1 MKRKKD
7 AEAAARDKDLLGR
20 GWRRGSWGSP
30 VESQEKPRGKPREM
44 PDR

>member
-7 AEAAARDKDLLGR
+7 AEAAARDKDLWVGEN
-20 GWRRGSWGSP
+20 WGSP